1 MAQTHATDLPTAC
14 RHLLYFSVGL
24 KILIFPCDGTKYRM
38 LLPMLILNSNFDLS
52 VKILRRPLYQK
63 AKLI

>member
-24 KILIFPCDGTKYRM
+24 KILIFPCDGTKYVVTDAD
-38 LLPMLILNSNFDLS
+38 FE
-52 VKILRRPLYQK
+52 Q
-63 AKLI
+63 